1 MAQQLTCLP
10 FKPAD
15 LNAIPETHKMKERPI
30 PQKSWPLAS
39 AHPLWWAQAHIH
51 THTTH
56 THIFK
61 KKQKQVYLPVG
72 RNTPAITAPEKQ
84 HGVCGQPRN
93 AGTPH
98 LKKTKLTDAHRLLGS
113 LPPYVQDLVLPCLP
127 GRCGRSQTLI
137 HNSLPSVSFPR
148 WLHFSLKPLCWGKPS
163 SVSLGWGCSSVKCLP
178 NMEDPGS

>member
-1 MAQQLTCLP
+1 MQSLKLTRWRRDP
-10 FKPAD
+10 FPKKVG
-15 LNAIPETHKMKERPI
+15 L
-30 PQKSWPLAS
+30 WPL
-39 AHPLWWAQAHIH
+39 HTHCGEHRPTFIHTPH
-51 THTTH
+51 THTYL
-56 THIFK
+56 K